1 MDGIPSVDR
10 VYEEMRDVMTK
21 GKLSLSALRAAKGRA
36 RKLTMVTAYDFP
48 SAVLVDES
56 PIEMLL
62 VGDSLGN
69 NVLGYAG
76 TAPVTMDEML
86 HHLRAVVRGAPH
98 TLIVGDLPFGSY
110 NVSPE
115 QAIAHA
121 TQFIKAGAECVK
133 LEGGVAFATI
143 VRSLVVAGIPV
154 MGHTGLMPQTVHP
167 SAWTV
172 QGRDPA
178 SAKAIIDDALA
189 LEAAG
194 VSAVVLEAVPAQ
206 LAAHITATVSVPT
219 IGIAAGPECDGQVL
233 VWNDVLGLG
242 KQRARHVKRYA
253 ALNETIAGALAQYC
267 LDVEKGEFPGRG
279 HSYTMT
285 PDELAAVLGSIATD
299 GDASS

>member
-1 MDGIPSVDR
+1 MQK
-10 VYEEMRDVMTK
+10 EMRDLVPK
-21 GKLSLSALRAAKGRA
+21 GKLSISALRTAKGRE

-76 TAPVTMDEML
+76 TVAVTMDEML
-86 HHLRAVVRGAPH
+86 HHLRAVVRGAPQ
-98 TLIVGDLPFGSY
+98 TLIVGDMPFGSY
-110 NVSPE
+110 NASPE

-121 TQFIKAGAECVK
+121 TQFVKAGAECVK
-133 LEGGVAFATI
+133 MEGGVAFAKT
-143 VRSLVVAGIPV
+143 VRSLVSAGIPV
-154 MGHTGLMPQTVHP
+154 IGHTGLMPQTVHP

-172 QGRDPA
+172 QGRDLS

-194 VSAVVLEAVPAQ
+194 VLAVVLEAVPAQ
-206 LAAHITATVSVPT
+206 LASHITTTLSVPT
-219 IGIAAGPECDGQVL
+219 IGIAAGPACDGQVL

-242 KQRARHVKRYA
+242 KGQARHVKRYA
-253 ALNETIAGALAQYC
+253 ALNETIASALAAYC
-267 LDVEKGEFPGRG
+267 VDVEKGEFPGQE
-279 HSYTMT
+279 HSYMMK
-285 PDELAAVLGSIATD
+285 PDELAAVLESIVTD
-299 GDASS
+299 ADTTS

>member
-1 MDGIPSVDR
+1 MDGIPFIDLR
-10 VYEEMRDVMTK
+10 YEEMRGVVPK
-21 GKLSLSALRAAKGRA
+21 GKLSISALRTAKGRE

-76 TAPVTMDEML
+76 TAAVTMDEML
-86 HHLRAVVRGAPH
+86 HHLRAVVRGASQ
-98 TLIVGDLPFGSY
+98 TLIVGDMPFGSY

-115 QAIAHA
+115 HAIAQA
-121 TQFIKAGAECVK
+121 TQLIKAGAECVK
-133 LEGGVAFATI
+133 LEGGVAFAKT
-143 VRSLVVAGIPV
+143 VRSLVGAGIPV
-154 MGHTGLMPQTVHP
+154 IGHTGLMPQTVHP
-167 SAWTV
+167 SAWKV
-172 QGRDPA
+172 QGRDPS

-206 LAAHITATVSVPT
+206 LASYITTTISVPT

-233 VWNDVLGLG
+233 VWHDVLGLR
-242 KQRARHVKRYA
+242 KQSARHVKRYA
-253 ALNETIAGALAQYC
+253 ALNETIAGALAAYC
-267 LDVEKGEFPGRG
+267 VDVEKGEFPGHE
-279 HSYTMT
+279 HSYIMK
-285 PDELAAVLGSIATD
+285 PDELAAVLESIATD
-299 GDASS
+299 ADTTS